1 MPEKQLVLIMSKL
14 FLKCEEANHICDKS
28 QYREA
33 SLIEKIKLT
42 IHLLY
47 CRVCRKY
54 TKSNAKLTECIKQ
67 SELNVLEESVKKS
80 MKSDF
85 NKELAKQKH

>member
-1 MPEKQLVLIMSKL
+1 MSKF

-28 QYREA
+28 QYHEA
-33 SLIEKIKLT
+33 SFLEKIKLT

-54 TKSNAKLTECIKQ
+54 SKNNAKLTECIEK
-67 SELNVLEESVKKS
+67 SNVNCLDESVKNEIK
-80 MKSDF
+80 KNF
-85 NKELAKQKH
+85 EKELIKQ

>member
-1 MPEKQLVLIMSKL
+1 MSRL
-14 FLKCEEANHICDKS
+14 FLKCEEANHVCDKS
-28 QYREA
+28 QYHEA
-33 SLIEKIKLT
+33 SFIEKIKLT

-54 TKSNAKLTECIKQ
+54 TKNNAKLTKCIEQ
-67 SELNVLEESVKKS
+67 SELNLLEESVKKN

-85 NKELAKQKH
+85 NKELAKQKN